1 LSASKRTS
9 RPAAKAP
16 AVSIDAPAI
25 PLSRDKKVRLLNLG
39 CSKNQVDSENI
50 LGEFGRAG
58 FIRAL
63 EGDDPD
69 VTVINTCGF
78 IEAAKEESIQEILAA
93 LSNKV
98 KGEKLVVAGCLAQRY
113 MEDLKRDIPEVD
125 LYIGTYRE
133 GEMLER
139 LGLNSS
145 LPSDCKV
152 GAGPRSLMGEEPHH
166 AFLKIAE
173 GCNRICGFCAIPGMR
188 GKQKSRS
195 IADIIVEAQQLQSWG
210 IKEISLIAQDLT
222 YFGRE
227 KNGKESLE
235 ELLRALIK
243 ETDIPWIR
251 MMYGYP
257 AYLTDG
263 LIDVMATEKR
273 ICKYMDI
280 PIQHA
285 SADMLKAMRRNY
297 TAQELRDGLL
307 RMRNA
312 IPNLALRTTALLGYP
327 GETEKDVD
335 ELMAFLEEMR
345 FRHMGSFS
353 YSDEEGTHAFDL
365 QPKIPQDVI
374 EERVDRVMTLQR
386 SISLEENEKRVG
398 QIVEVIIDAEAEGAD
413 HHYTGRT
420 EGDAPEVDNTVMIFG
435 SDGNSGSAL
444 AMDADPGT
452 FRKVLITDASEYDL
466 VATLLPPGT

>member
-1 LSASKRTS
+1 MPPRKRSLRPDASAPAGSLDILSAFG
-9 RPAAKAP
+9 
-16 AVSIDAPAI
+16 
-25 PLSRDKKVRLLNLG
+25 DKKVRLLNLG

-58 FIRAL
+58 FTLAK
-63 EGDDPD
+63 EGDDPS

-93 LSNKV
+93 VGNKA

-113 MEDLKRDIPEVD
+113 MEDLKKDIPEVD
-125 LYIGTYRE
+125 LYIGTYRA

-139 LGLNSS
+139 LGLNST
-145 LPSDCKV
+145 LPSDCKI
-152 GAGPRSLMGEEPHH
+152 GAGPRSLMGEESHH

-188 GKQKSRS
+188 GKQKSRT
-195 IADIIVEAQQLQSWG
+195 IADIVAEAQQLQGWG

-227 KNGKESLE
+227 QNGAENLE
-235 ELLRALIK
+235 QLLRALIK
-243 ETDIPWIR
+243 ETDISWIR

-257 AYLTDG
+257 AFITDG
-263 LIDVMATEKR
+263 LVDVMATETR

-285 SADMLKAMRRNY
+285 SAPMLKAMRRNY
-297 TAQELRDGLL
+297 TPGQLREGLL

-312 IPNLALRTTALLGYP
+312 IPGIALRTTALLGYP

-335 ELMAFLEEMR
+335 DLMAFLEEIR
-345 FRHMGSFS
+345 FRHLGCFA

-365 QPKIPQDVI
+365 EPKVPQEEI
-374 EERVDRVMTLQR
+374 EARVDRVMTLQR
-386 SISLEENEKRVG
+386 QISLEENQGRIGETVT
-398 QIVEVIIDAEAEGAD
+398 VIIDSEAEGAD
-413 HHYTGRT
+413 HHWIGRT
-420 EGDAPEVDNTVMIFG
+420 EGDAPEADNTVLIFASSEAAGADTG
-435 SDGNSGSAL
+435 S
-444 AMDADPGT
+444 

-466 VATLLPPGT
+466 EATLLPPGAA

>member
-1 LSASKRTS
+1 LPPRKPTTRPDAKS
-9 RPAAKAP
+9 PAASD
-16 AVSIDAPAI
+16 SILAAAG
-25 PLSRDKKVRLLNLG
+25 DKKVRLLNLG

-58 FIRAL
+58 FTRAKDG
-63 EGDDPD
+63 EDPS

-78 IEAAKEESIQEILAA
+78 IEAAKEESIAEILAA
-93 LSNKV
+93 LGNKA

-139 LGLNSS
+139 LGLSS
-145 LPSDCKV
+145 TLPSDCKV
-152 GAGPRSLMGEEPHH
+152 GASPRSLMGEEPHH

-188 GKQKSRS
+188 GKQKSRA
-195 IADIIVEAQQLQSWG
+195 IADIVAEAQQLQAWG
-210 IKEISLIAQDLT
+210 IQEISLIAQDLT
-222 YFGRE
+222 FFGRE
-227 KNGKESLE
+227 KDGKESLE
-235 ELLRALIK
+235 QLLHALIRH
-243 ETDIPWIR
+243 TDIPWIR

-257 AYLTDG
+257 AFLTDG
-263 LIDVMATEKR
+263 LIDVMATENR

-285 SADMLKAMRRNY
+285 SAPMLKAMRRNY
-297 TAQELRDGLL
+297 SAAQLREGLL
-307 RMRNA
+307 KMRNA
-312 IPNLALRTTALLGYP
+312 IPGLALRTTALLGYP

-345 FRHMGSFS
+345 FRHLGCFA

-365 QPKIPQDVI
+365 QPKVAQEEI
-374 EERVDRVMTLQR
+374 EARVDRVMTLQR
-386 SISLEENEKRVG
+386 QISLEENEKRIG
-398 QIVEVIIDAEAEGAD
+398 QTLEVIIDAVAEGAD

-420 EGDAPEVDNTVMIFG
+420 EGDAPEVDNTVLIFG
-435 SDGNSGSAL
+435 DEG

-452 FRKVLITDASEYDL
+452 FRKVVITDASEYDL
-466 VATLLPPGT
+466 LATLLPPA

>member
-1 LSASKRTS
+1 MPPRKSKSGPDAS
-9 RPAAKAP
+9 AP
-16 AVSIDAPAI
+16 ALADSIAPS
-25 PLSRDKKVRLLNLG
+25 PKVRLLNLG
-39 CSKNQVDSENI
+39 CSKNQVDSESI

-58 FIRAL
+58 FVLAQ
-63 EGDDPD
+63 DDGAKPAI
-69 VTVINTCGF
+69 TVINTCGF

-93 LSNKV
+93 VGNKG
-98 KGEKLVVAGCLAQRY
+98 KNEKLVVAGCLAQRY
-113 MEDLKRDIPEVD
+113 MEDLKKDIPEVD
-125 LYIGTYRE
+125 LFIGTYKP

-152 GAGPRSLMGEEPHH
+152 GAGPRALMGEEKHH

-195 IADIIVEAQQLQSWG
+195 IADIVEEAQQLQAWG
-210 IKEISLIAQDLT
+210 IQEISLIAQDLT

-227 KNGKESLE
+227 KDGKESLE
-235 ELLRALIK
+235 QLLHALIK
-243 ETDIPWIR
+243 HTDIPWIR

-257 AYLTDG
+257 AFLTDG

-285 SADMLKAMRRNY
+285 SGPMLKAMRRNY
-297 TAQELRDGLL
+297 TAEQLREGLL

-312 IPNLALRTTALLGYP
+312 IPGLALRTTALLGYP

-335 ELMAFLEEMR
+335 DLIAFLEEMR
-345 FRHMGSFS
+345 FRHLGCFS

-365 QPKIPQDVI
+365 QPKVPQEEI
-374 EERVDRVMTLQR
+374 EARVDRVMTLQR
-386 SISLEENEKRVG
+386 QISLEENEKRIGETVT
-398 QIVEVIIDAEAEGAD
+398 VMIDSVAEGAD
-413 HHYTGRT
+413 HHWNGRT
-420 EGDAPEVDNTVMIFG
+420 EGDAPEVDNTVMIFAG
-435 SDGNSGSAL
+435 EG
-444 AMDADPGT
+444 ADNAEPGT
-452 FRKVLITDASEYDL
+452 FRKVLITDGSEYDL
-466 VATLLPPGT
+466 LATLLPPGA

>member
-1 LSASKRTS
+1 MSARKSNS
-9 RPAAKAP
+9 RPAAKSP
-16 AVSIDAPAI
+16 AASKII
-25 PLSRDKKVRLLNLG
+25 LSASGDKKVRLLNLG

-58 FIRAL
+58 FIRAKDG
-63 EGDDPD
+63 ENPD

-78 IEAAKEESIQEILAA
+78 IEAAKEESIAEILAA
-93 LSNKV
+93 LGNKV
-98 KGEKLVVAGCLAQRY
+98 AGEKLVVAGCLAQRY

-139 LGLNSS
+139 LGLNSG

-152 GAGPRSLMGEEPHH
+152 GAAPRSLMGEEPHH

-188 GKQKSRS
+188 GKQKSRA
-195 IADIIVEAQQLQSWG
+195 IADIVAEAQQLQSWG
-210 IKEISLIAQDLT
+210 IREISLIAQDLT
-222 YFGRE
+222 FFGRE
-227 KNGKESLE
+227 KDGKESLE
-235 ELLRALIK
+235 QLLHALIRH
-243 ETDIPWIR
+243 TDIPWIR

-257 AYLTDG
+257 AFLTDG

-285 SADMLKAMRRNY
+285 SAPMLKAMRRNY
-297 TAQELRDGLL
+297 SAEQLREGLL

-312 IPNLALRTTALLGYP
+312 IPGIALRTTALLGYP

-365 QPKIPQDVI
+365 EPKVPQDVI
-374 EERVDRVMTLQR
+374 EARVDRVMTLQR
-386 SISLEENEKRVG
+386 QISLEENEKRIG
-398 QIVEVIIDAEAEGAD
+398 RTMEVIIDAVAEGAD
-413 HHYTGRT
+413 HHYAGRT
-420 EGDAPEVDNTVMIFG
+420 EGDAPEVDNTVLIFG
-435 SDGNSGSAL
+435 AAD

-466 VATLLPPGT
+466 MATLLPTAPM